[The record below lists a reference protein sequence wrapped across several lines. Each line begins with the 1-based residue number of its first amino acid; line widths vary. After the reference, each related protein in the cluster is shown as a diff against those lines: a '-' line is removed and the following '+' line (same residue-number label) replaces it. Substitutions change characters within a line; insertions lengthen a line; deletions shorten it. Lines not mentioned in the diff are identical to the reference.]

1 MGQAVR
7 DLADELQ
14 VSSLYD
20 WPCVGAQRVHAL
32 YRWSWV
38 PNGAGEP
45 VCAVGLGWHWGTLLD
60 GRTTGNDGTRPYVA
74 VTAQPRQLEAVTR
87 AVGGLVPPGRQA
99 AHRLCG
105 YPSWFWLPAAPAT
118 GAQFGQEARQALL
131 EAWGSWAV
139 VLDDAVAESLK

>member
-87 AVGGLVPPGRQA
+87 AVGGLVPAGRQA

-105 YPSWFWLPAAPAT
+105 YPSWFWLPPRPRLVLSSARRRGRRYSRRG
-118 GAQFGQEARQALL
+118 GAGLWCWTTPSPSR
-131 EAWGSWAV
+131 
-139 VLDDAVAESLK
+139 